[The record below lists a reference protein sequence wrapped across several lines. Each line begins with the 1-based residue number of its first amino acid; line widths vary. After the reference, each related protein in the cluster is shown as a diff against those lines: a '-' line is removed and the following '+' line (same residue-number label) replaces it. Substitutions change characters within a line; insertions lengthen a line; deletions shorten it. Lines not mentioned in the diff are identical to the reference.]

1 MKCPRCEKEFQFEF
15 PDVQNW
21 LKNSRFD
28 NKQLSNL
35 EFFSQFGPICEDCEI
50 DLVCGFYL
58 TGVHPRYMKHRK

>member
-28 NKQLSNL
+28 NKQLSYILFNYG
-35 EFFSQFGPICEDCEI
+35 GPICEDCEI